1 MNDIVFVEAL
11 EGIYDLFDYVDSFVL
26 GEPLFFKEVVLQ
38 CSPFT
43 VLHYDDCAFYCLE
56 IFDEFDDIGI
66 AFEGFHDF
74 YLWLR

>member
-1 MNDIVFVEAL
+1 MDNIVFVEAL

-43 VLHYDDCAFYCLE
+43 VLHNDDCAFYCLE
-56 IFDEFDDIGI
+56 ILYEFDDIGI

-74 YLWLR
+74 YL